1 MRRESMTYF
10 TKKEEEFIDVLTD
23 LGMKRIVAKV
33 LIFLSNTPEAS
44 SQAIERGT
52 DLSQPEVSIAVH
64 DLIGRGWISNHVS
77 KPEGMGRPM
86 KKYRLAKPFPQII
99 EIIETEKKKAASR
112 QLLLLSKLRNYKF
125 S

>member
-1 MRRESMTYF
+1 MRRDTMTYL

-23 LGMKRIVAKV
+23 LGMKRTVAKV
-33 LIFLSNTPEAS
+33 LIFLSNTPEATS
-44 SQAIERGT
+44 RAIERET
-52 DLSQPEVSIAVH
+52 DLRQPEVSIAVH
-64 DLIGRGWISNHVS
+64 DLIERGWISNHES

-99 EIIETEKKKAASR
+99 DIIETEKKQAANR
-112 QLLLLSKLRNYKF
+112 QLRLLAKLREYL